1 MFLRQGGAVRV
12 QGIHRKFGRGVR
24 RIMTERI
31 VRRVVITGM
40 GMTTSLG
47 PDLSTCWRRLLAG
60 DNGIGKLSFWD
71 PSAYTTKVAAEVRD
85 IPELPAGL
93 PLPRDAYRRGVR
105 LFLQPVRDAFHD
117 AGLDRTPLPPGQIGI
132 AVGTSVNYLDM
143 ALLKHYFQLR
153 HADRPALDLERFK
166 REGRQPE
173 NSFFRRLGDVIAS
186 APARLLQLSGPAVV
200 CDTACAASAHAVCEA
215 YRLVRSGKVQAM
227 VAGGSAALVSPISI
241 LAFALLGALSRN
253 ANPDE
258 ASRPFDRKRD
268 GFVMGEGAG
277 VVILESLDSARERG
291 AHIHAELAGCATTL
305 NAHNLTDP
313 SPDGVS
319 EARAM
324 SLALRDA
331 ALEANDIDYIA
342 AHGTSTPKN
351 DVVETSA
358 IKRVFGAR
366 AQRLLISSNK
376 GQIGHTIAAAGVLNL
391 ICAVKAIASGVAP
404 PTMHLHNPDPECDLD
419 YVANRSRPAKLRAA
433 LVNAFAFG
441 GQNAVLAV
449 RAYAN

>member
-1 MFLRQGGAVRV
+1 M
-12 QGIHRKFGRGVR
+12 R
-24 RIMTERI
+24 RIMTEQI

-40 GMTTSLG
+40 GMTTSLDRMCLHVG
-47 PDLSTCWRRLLAG
+47 AASWRGTTASANSRFGTLL
-60 DNGIGKLSFWD
+60 
-71 PSAYTTKVAAEVRD
+71 AYTTKVAGEVRD

-105 LFLQPVRDAFHD
+105 LFLKPVREAFDD
-117 AGLDRTPLPPGQIGI
+117 AGFDRAPLPPGQIGI

-153 HADRPALDLERFK
+153 HADRPALDLDRFK
-166 REGRQPE
+166 LEGRQPE

-200 CDTACAASAHAVCEA
+200 CDTACAASAHAICEA
-215 YRLVRSGKVQAM
+215 YRLVRSGKARAM
-227 VAGGSAALVSPISI
+227 IAGGSAALVSPISI

-277 VVILESLDSARERG
+277 VVVLESLDSARERG
-291 AHIHAELAGCATTL
+291 AHIHAELAGCATTS

-324 SLALRDA
+324 TLALRDA

-351 DVVETSA
+351 DVAETSA

-366 AQRLLISSNK
+366 AHSLLISSNK
-376 GQIGHTIAAAGVLNL
+376 GSGIRSADLRGQSNRIWCGAAHD
-391 ICAVKAIASGVAP
+391 ASAQS
-404 PTMHLHNPDPECDLD
+404 
-419 YVANRSRPAKLRAA
+419 RSRM
-433 LVNAFAFG
+433 
-441 GQNAVLAV
+441 
-449 RAYAN
+449 